1 MPATNQDSLVASIL
15 KNLINKFNRV
25 TNRFKVVVCVI
36 EIFAHDH
43 NKNHDC
49 LKIITIG

>member
-1 MPATNQDSLVASIL
+1 M
-15 KNLINKFNRV
+15 KNLINKFNCV

-43 NKNHDC
+43 NKNHDYS
-49 LKIITIG
+49 KISS